1 MCITFSFLVW
11 LGDIF
16 SFRAQLHSGKLELVS
31 TRMDGLFEAGGM
43 PEHSTG
49 LWQSYFTR
57 ILEQELMALAGA
69 NCHYREL
76 QGS

>member
-1 MCITFSFLVW
+1 VW

-49 LWQSYFTR
+49 L
-57 ILEQELMALAGA
+57 
-69 NCHYREL
+69 
-76 QGS
+76 